1 MCTRTPPPT
10 HTTFKYGY
18 LKKPAEGTR
27 PGARVTG
34 SCELFERD
42 ARNLTRVLWKNGEP
56 AILMMERGRE

>member
-1 MCTRTPPPT
+1 MHTRT
-10 HTTFKYGY
+10 HTTFKCGY

-34 SCELFERD
+34 SYESLERD

-56 AILMMERGRE
+56 TILMMERGKE